1 MIKEK
6 VAIGLVNSRRLKS
19 ILRIWN
25 VNLRRNYSDMVKQWK
40 SSKKII
46 LATSVV
52 FCWCNC
58 IDLLAIDYEAV
69 SVMHFTNTYRS
80 CKCESIL
87 QNSCYDCHSN
97 NTDILGI
104 LIYSPSE
111 CLWIVI

>member
-80 CKCESIL
+80 CKWKAFCKTLAMTVTVTTRISL
-87 QNSCYDCHSN
+87 VFKYTAHQNVY
-97 NTDILGI
+97 G
-104 LIYSPSE
+104 
-111 CLWIVI
+111 